1 MRIAG
6 STLVHVLRT
15 STSPSRGSGSA
26 TSTTWKS
33 SAATAPTGWR
43 RNRTWR
49 GIALGGGGEPFR
61 HRDHLGDANELH
73 PRSALRLAGGHLVI
87 INGPPAG
94 PGDEPRHAAAQPRLD
109 RAAVCIGR
117 RVEATGSGV
126 LEQPRDGVRGA
137 LLVGADDTG
146 RAALDP
152 AGRVLARQRHAVV
165 AGHAAAVVSD

>member
-15 STSPSRGSGSA
+15 STSPSLGSGSA

-49 GIALGGGGEPFR
+49 AIPLSGGGEPFR

-87 INGPPAG
+87 VDGPPAR
-94 PGDEPRHAAAQPRLD
+94 PRDEPRHSAAQPRLD
-109 RAAVCIGR
+109 RVAVGVRGC
-117 RVEATGSGV
+117 VEAT
-126 LEQPRDGVRGA
+126 
-137 LLVGADDTG
+137 
-146 RAALDP
+146 
-152 AGRVLARQRHAVV
+152 
-165 AGHAAAVVSD
+165 